1 MLYFILQDKT
11 LNFRVT
17 CFYGCTHMDR
27 DTHVREC
34 TGTHRWMQR
43 WAILLK
49 WKAVASLNT
58 RQLSLMWINWYGKNR
73 SSAVWVFVHW
83 LYHAILTSFYFFFW
97 EMMALFALPVII
109 IESTAKVWECQ
120 RLLKLF
126 GVEWKTNKGIP
137 HLQAVQLLSF
147 YLMLAHD
154 IGRKAFLTSFFLF
167 SNDVCCWQ
175 RSAC

>member
-1 MLYFILQDKT
+1 MLYFILQDKK

-27 DTHVREC
+27 DTHVREY
-34 TGTHRWMQR
+34 TGTHSWMQRR

-83 LYHAILTSFYFFFW
+83 LYHAILISFYFFFW
-97 EMMALFALPVII
+97 EMMALFALPGII

-120 RLLKLF
+120 SLLKLF
-126 GVEWKTNKGIP
+126 GVEWKTKKGIP

-154 IGRKAFLTSFFLF
+154 IDRKAF
-167 SNDVCCWQ
+167 
-175 RSAC
+175 

>member
-83 LYHAILTSFYFFFW
+83 LYHAILTSFYFFFLGNDGTFCFASYYYW
-97 EMMALFALPVII
+97 VNCQSLRVSKALKII
-109 IESTAKVWECQ
+109 WCWMKDKQRYSTSSSSSTFIFLSDVGPRHRQ
-120 RLLKLF
+120 
-126 GVEWKTNKGIP
+126 KG
-137 HLQAVQLLSF
+137 F
-147 YLMLAHD
+147 
-154 IGRKAFLTSFFLF
+154 FNFFLPF
-167 SNDVCCWQ
+167 F
-175 RSAC
+175 